1 MPLVNSLRM
10 LQEATAKGY
19 AVGAYNILNE
29 LTARAV
35 VKACEEMRAPVILQT
50 STATVK
56 QIGINDIIGFLKSIA
71 DNADIPVSVHLDHC
85 KDMDLCRACIDAGWP
100 SIMIDASHL
109 PLDENIAKTQEIV
122 KYAASRGVSVEGEL
136 GAISGV
142 EDEISVSE
150 NESHLASLKDSIAFT
165 EQTGVDLFAPAIG
178 TAHGMYK
185 GEPKLDF
192 ERFDEIKKAV
202 APPLV
207 VHGGTGLLPEVF
219 KKLIGLGAS
228 KINIS
233 TALKIAYLDGIKEFM
248 AENPG
253 NSNPLKL
260 DAFIEN
266 RIREMTKEHNEIFG
280 AKDVV

>member
-1 MPLVNSLRM
+1 MPLVSSLQM
-10 LQEATAKGY
+10 LREATEKGY

-35 VKACEEMRAPVILQT
+35 VRACEEMRTPVILQT
-50 STATVK
+50 STSTVK
-56 QIGINDIIGFLKSIA
+56 QIGINDIMGFLRSIA
-71 DNADIPVSVHLDHC
+71 ENTDIPVSVHLDHC
-85 KDMDLCRACIDAGWP
+85 KDLDLCRACVDAGWP
-100 SIMIDASHL
+100 SIMVDASHL
-109 PLDENIAKTQEIV
+109 PLDENIAKTREIV
-122 KYAASRGVSVEGEL
+122 EYAAKKGVSVEGEL

-142 EDEISVSE
+142 EDDISVSDS
-150 NESHLASLKDSIAFT
+150 ESHLASLKDSITFT

-192 ERFDEIKKAV
+192 DRFDEIKQAV
-202 APPLV
+202 SQPLV
-207 VHGGTGLLPEVF
+207 IHGGTGLLPEVF

-233 TALKIAYLDGIKEFM
+233 TALKIAYLSGIKAFM
-248 AENPG
+248 AENPD

-260 DAFIEN
+260 DAYVEKCIMN
-266 RIREMTKEHNEIFG
+266 MAREHNEIFG
-280 AKDVV
+280 AKDVI